1 MSPMRHTPKPLQS
14 PRQYRALRFLVA
26 QRCTVRFLWEHAGG
40 NGIPQLI
47 STLRKRGLRIEKIE
61 LEGQDRDGQKVRFCE
76 YELQPE
82 PVDLAKQLLA
92 MEGAA

>member
-1 MSPMRHTPKPLQS
+1 MTFTCNTPKPLQS
-14 PRQYRALRFLVA
+14 PRQFRAVRLLVA
-26 QRCTVRFLWEHAGG
+26 QRCTVRSLWEHAGG

-47 STLRKRGLRIEKIE
+47 STLRKRGLLIEKIE
-61 LEGQDRDGQKVRFCE
+61 LEGQDRDGQKVRYCE

-82 PVDLAKQLLA
+82 SFDLAKQLLS

>member
-1 MSPMRHTPKPLQS
+1 MTFTCNTPKPLQS
-14 PRQYRALRFLVA
+14 PRQFRAVRLLIA

-61 LEGQDRDGQKVRFCE
+61 LEGEDRDGQKVRYCE
-76 YELQPE
+76 YELKSE
-82 PVDLAKQLLA
+82 SFDLAKHLLA
-92 MEGAA
+92 MERGA

>member
-1 MSPMRHTPKPLQS
+1 MTFTYSTPKPLQS
-14 PRQYRALRFLVA
+14 PRQHRAVRLLLA

-47 STLRKRGLRIEKIE
+47 SALRKRGLRIERIR
-61 LEGQDRDGQKVRFCE
+61 LEGKDRDGQKARYCE

-82 PVDLAKQLLA
+82 SFDLANQLLA
-92 MEGAA
+92 MEKYA

>member
-1 MSPMRHTPKPLQS
+1 MSLIHRTPKQLQS
-14 PRQYRALRFLVA
+14 PRQYRAVRLLIT

-61 LEGQDRDGQKVRFCE
+61 LEGKDRDGQKVRYCE

-82 PVDLAKQLLA
+82 SFDLAKQLLS
-92 MEGAA
+92 MEGAV